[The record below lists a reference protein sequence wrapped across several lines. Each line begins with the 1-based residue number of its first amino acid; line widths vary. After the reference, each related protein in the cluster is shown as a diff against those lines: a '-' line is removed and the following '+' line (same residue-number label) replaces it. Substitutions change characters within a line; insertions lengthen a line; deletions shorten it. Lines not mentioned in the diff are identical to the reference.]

1 MFVTDTHSLLWYFNS
16 KHSALSPKVL
26 STFQKAENA
35 EIVIY
40 IPLVVLWEIALL
52 EKRGRIVLKD
62 GFEKWSRKILSKS
75 GFAVAHLETEIIAK
89 SVGYNFNEDPFDAA
103 IVTTAA
109 RKQLTLRKWENSPR
123 KAFIL
128 VCLVKK

>member
-1 MFVTDTHSLLWYFNS
+1 MYVTDTHSLIWYFNG

-26 STFQKAENA
+26 AAFQKAENA

-40 IPLVVLWEIALL
+40 IPSVVFWEIALL
-52 EKRGRIVLKD
+52 EKRGRIILKD
-62 GFEKWSRKILSKS
+62 GFEKWSRKILSRN

-103 IVTTAA
+103 IVATAIEFEIPLITKDIA
-109 RKQLTLRKWENSPR
+109 ITESN
-123 KAFIL
+123 L
-128 VCLVKK
+128 VEIFW

>member
-1 MFVTDTHSLLWYFNS
+1 MYVADTHSVIWYFNG

-26 STFQKAENA
+26 SAFQKAENA

-40 IPLVVLWEIALL
+40 IPSVVFWEIALL
-52 EKRGRIVLKD
+52 EKRGRVSLKD

-75 GFAVAHLETEIIAK
+75 GFAIAHLETEIIAK

-103 IVTTAA
+103 IVATAVEFEIPLITKDVA
-109 RKQLTLRKWENSPR
+109 IIESNQVEIFW
-123 KAFIL
+123 
-128 VCLVKK
+128 